1 MKMPLPIAILNV
13 FLVTLI
19 AAWIYKN
26 ITLLPIEQSLLEAQ
40 ILSLYAWF
48 IFDVD
53 KKSLTWNRFGW
64 IIRNKVGM
72 WIIVLLSTE
81 LDSLMF
87 KDDAF
92 IAYTVCLFFFAVEA
106 LGIISLVQ
114 EIDISIPTFLVDYLN
129 KLKSDNDDKNNPK
142 K

>member
-92 IAYTVCLFFFAVEA
+92 IGLY
-106 LGIISLVQ
+106 SL
-114 EIDISIPTFLVDYLN
+114 SIFLCC
-129 KLKSDNDDKNNPK
+129 
-142 K
+142 